1 MKEMED
7 FLAAQRLPKT
17 REDYRRNLTNLFK
30 FLNVETFEDFKKV
43 ELSDIFK
50 YRNYLK
56 EEKNNS
62 DSSIKTKLLALSS
75 FYVYLNN
82 ANILDWNFAKPVI
95 EKLRPYL
102 NKKEGTYL
110 NEDEI
115 QKFINV
121 CKSPRETAMMMLFL
135 NNGIRVGS
143 LINIRLDDYQGK
155 KLIIRE
161 KGGKIR
167 EVTLNDAT
175 KIALDTYLLTR
186 KKTDCPNLF
195 VSNGGKPMYTSSIDR
210 TIDKLAKKAGITDK
224 KISAHSLRRTVA
236 TDMYRIGN
244 DILTIKEVL
253 GHCRISTT
261 ALYIK
266 NSRKMAE
273 NAINDRVIGTKAIMS
288 NIKERNNVKY

>member
-17 REDYRRNLTNLFK
+17 REDYRRNLEKIFE
-30 FLNVETFEDFKKV
+30 FLGVKTFEDFKKV
-43 ELSDIFK
+43 ELGDIFR
-50 YRNYLK
+50 YRNYLS
-56 EEKNNS
+56 EERHNS

-75 FYVYLNN
+75 FYVYLNS

-102 NKKEGTYL
+102 NKKKGTYL
-110 NEDEI
+110 NENEI
-115 QKFINV
+115 QRFIDC
-121 CKSPRETAMMMLFL
+121 CKNPRETAMMMLFL
-135 NNGIRVGS
+135 NNGVRVGT
-143 LINIRLDDYQGK
+143 LTDIELEDYHGDSV
-155 KLIIRE
+155 IIRE

-167 EVTLNDAT
+167 EITLNKAT
-175 KIALDTYLLTR
+175 RLAIETYLLNR
-186 KKTDCPNLF
+186 KKTSCTKLF
-195 VSNGGKPMYTSSIDR
+195 VSNGGKKMYTYSIDR

-236 TDMYRIGN
+236 TDMYRLGN
-244 DILTIKEVL
+244 DILTIKDVL

-266 NSRKMAE
+266 NTHNMAQ
-273 NAINDRVIGTKAIMS
+273 NAINNRVIGTRSIM
-288 NIKERNNVKY
+288 NDIEEKKYV